1 MCTGGCE
8 KMKEGFLFCVCQ
20 GTCPSFAKENAYEIT
35 NMVRKNYNV
44 EFAAIHPQLCADD
57 GDRFLKNLLK
67 GTDLDVLYVA
77 GCDPVM
83 QTKMFKDSFLA
94 AGFDGSKLVGADVRN
109 KTTDEVKAQISE
121 LIEKTRK
128 ARQK

>member
-1 MCTGGCE
+1 
-8 KMKEGFLFCVCQ
+8 MKEGFLFCVCQ

-35 NMVRKNYNV
+35 NMVRKDFGV

-67 GTDLDVLYVA
+67 STEIDVLYVA

-83 QTKMFKDSFLA
+83 QKKMFKDSFTA
-94 AGFDGSKLVGADVRN
+94 INFDDKKLVGMDVRN
-109 KTTDEVKAQISE
+109 KTTEEVKAQVKAM
-121 LIEKTRK
+121 IEQTRK
-128 ARQK
+128 GVN

>member
-1 MCTGGCE
+1 
-8 KMKEGFLFCVCQ
+8 MKEGFLFCVCQ

-35 NMVRKNYNV
+35 NMVRKEFNV

-67 GTDLDVLYVA
+67 GTELDILYVA

-83 QTKMFKDSFLA
+83 QKKMFKDSFA
-94 AGFDGSKLVGADVRN
+94 AIGFDDTKRIGVDVRN

-128 ARQK
+128 EVTK

>member
-1 MCTGGCE
+1 
-8 KMKEGFLFCVCQ
+8 MKEGILFCVCQ

-35 NMVRKNYNV
+35 NMVRKSFNV

-67 GTDLDVLYVA
+67 NTEIDVLYVA

-83 QTKMFKDSFLA
+83 QTKMFKESFAA
-94 AGFDGSKLVGADVRN
+94 AGFDSSKLIGLDVRN
-109 KTTDEVKAQISE
+109 KTTEEVKALVSE
-121 LIEKTRK
+121 LIDKTRK
-128 ARQK
+128 EMQK

>member
-1 MCTGGCE
+1 
-8 KMKEGFLFCVCQ
+8 MKEGFLFCVCQ

-35 NMVRKNYNV
+35 NMVRKSFNV

-67 GTDLDVLYVA
+67 GTDIDVLYVA

-83 QTKMFKDSFLA
+83 QRKMFKESFA
-94 AGFDGSKLVGADVRN
+94 AVGFDENKLRGVDVRN
-109 KTTDEVKAQISE
+109 KTTEEVKAMVSE
-121 LIEKTRK
+121 LIDKTRK
-128 ARQK
+128 EMQK

>member
-1 MCTGGCE
+1 
-8 KMKEGFLFCVCQ
+8 MKEGFLFCVCQ

-67 GTDLDVLYVA
+67 GTNLDVLYVA
-77 GCDPVM
+77 GCDPAM
-83 QTKMFKDSFLA
+83 QIKMFKDSFVA
-94 AGFDGSKLVGADVRN
+94 VKFDEAKLVGADVRN
-109 KTTDEVKAQISE
+109 KTTEEVEAQITE
-121 LIEKTRK
+121 LIDKTRK
-128 ARQK
+128 ERLK

>member
-1 MCTGGCE
+1 M
-8 KMKEGFLFCVCQ
+8 FCVCQ
-20 GTCPSFAKENAYEIT
+20 GTCPSFGKENAYEIT
-35 NMVRKNYNV
+35 NVVRKKYNV

-67 GTDLDVLYVA
+67 GTELDVLYVA

-83 QTKMFKDSFLA
+83 QTKMFKDSFAA
-94 AGFDGSKLVGADVRN
+94 AGFDGSKLVGTDVRN
-109 KTTDEVKAQISE
+109 KTTEEVTAQVSE

-128 ARQK
+128 ERQK

>member
-1 MCTGGCE
+1 
-8 KMKEGFLFCVCQ
+8 MKEGFLFCVCQ

-35 NMVRKNYNV
+35 NMVGKKYKV

-67 GTDLDVLYVA
+67 GTEIDVLYVA

-83 QTKMFKDSFLA
+83 QTKMFKDSFSA
-94 AGFDGSKLVGADVRN
+94 AGFDMKKLVGTDVRN
-109 KTTDEVKAQISE
+109 KTTEEVEKQISE
-121 LIEKTRK
+121 LIEKTRSEK
-128 ARQK
+128 AK

>member
-1 MCTGGCE
+1 
-8 KMKEGFLFCVCQ
+8 MKEGFLFCVCQ

-35 NMVRKNYNV
+35 NMVRKKYKV

-67 GTDLDVLYVA
+67 GTEIDVLYVA

-83 QTKMFKDSFLA
+83 QTKMFKDSFSA
-94 AGFDGSKLVGADVRN
+94 AGFDMKKLVGTDVRN
-109 KTTDEVKAQISE
+109 KTTEEVEKQTSE
-121 LIEKTRK
+121 LIEKTRSEK
-128 ARQK
+128 AK

>member
-1 MCTGGCE
+1 
-8 KMKEGFLFCVCQ
+8 MKEGFLFCVCQ

-35 NMVRKNYNV
+35 NIVRKNFNV

-57 GDRFLKNLLK
+57 GDRFLRNLLK
-67 GTDLDVLYVA
+67 GTDIDVLYVA

-83 QTKMFKDSFLA
+83 QKKMFKESFA
-94 AGFDGSKLVGADVRN
+94 AVGFDEKKLVGADVRN
-109 KTTDEVKAQISE
+109 KTTEEVKMQISE

-128 ARQK
+128 EGMK

>member
-1 MCTGGCE
+1 
-8 KMKEGFLFCVCQ
+8 MKEGFLFCVCQ

-67 GTDLDVLYVA
+67 NTNIDILYVA
-77 GCDPVM
+77 GCDPTM
-83 QTKMFKDSFLA
+83 QKKMFKESFA
-94 AGFDGSKLVGADVRN
+94 AVGFDENKLRGADVRN
-109 KTTDEVKAQISE
+109 KTTEEVEKLISS
-121 LIEKTRK
+121 LIEDTRK
-128 ARQK
+128 SSK

>member
-1 MCTGGCE
+1 
-8 KMKEGFLFCVCQ
+8 MKEGFLFCVCQ

-35 NMVRKNYNV
+35 NMVRKSFNV

-67 GTDLDVLYVA
+67 NTEIDVLYVA

-83 QTKMFKDSFLA
+83 QTKMFKESFAA
-94 AGFDGSKLVGADVRN
+94 AGFDSSKLIGLDVRN
-109 KTTDEVKAQISE
+109 KTTEEVKALVSE
-121 LIEKTRK
+121 LIDKTRK
-128 ARQK
+128 EMQK

>member
-1 MCTGGCE
+1 
-8 KMKEGFLFCVCQ
+8 MKEGFLFCVCQ

-35 NMVRKNYNV
+35 NVVRKKFNV

-67 GTDLDVLYVA
+67 SSDIDILYVA
-77 GCDPVM
+77 GCDPTM
-83 QTKMFKDSFLA
+83 QKKMFKDSFTA

-109 KTTDEVKAQISE
+109 KTTEEVTAQISE
-121 LIEKTRK
+121 LIEKTRTERK
-128 ARQK
+128 Q

>member
-1 MCTGGCE
+1 
-8 KMKEGFLFCVCQ
+8 MKEGFLFCVCQ

-35 NMVRKNYNV
+35 NMVRKKYNV

-67 GTDLDVLYVA
+67 KTEIDVLYVA

-83 QTKMFKDSFLA
+83 QKKMFKESFA
-94 AGFDGSKLVGADVRN
+94 GAGFDENKLHGVDVRN
-109 KTTDEVKAQISE
+109 KTTEEVKAQVSE
-121 LIEKTRK
+121 LIDKTIKERAK
-128 ARQK
+128 

>member
-1 MCTGGCE
+1 MLLW

-67 GTDLDVLYVA
+67 NTEIDILYVA
-77 GCDPVM
+77 GCDPTM
-83 QTKMFKDSFLA
+83 QKKMFKESFVA
-94 AGFDGSKLVGADVRN
+94 VGFDETKLHGVDVRN
-109 KTTDEVKAQISE
+109 KTTEEVKKLISE
-121 LIEKTRK
+121 LIKTTRDNSK
-128 ARQK
+128 

>member
-1 MCTGGCE
+1 
-8 KMKEGFLFCVCQ
+8 MKEGFLFCVCQ

-35 NMVRKNYNV
+35 NMVRKNFNV

-67 GTDLDVLYVA
+67 GTDIDVLYVA

-83 QTKMFKDSFLA
+83 QRKMFKESFA
-94 AGFDGSKLVGADVRN
+94 AVSFNENKLRGVDVRN
-109 KTTDEVKAQISE
+109 KTTEEVNAMVSE
-121 LIEKTRK
+121 LIDKTRK
-128 ARQK
+128 EMQK

>member
-1 MCTGGCE
+1 
-8 KMKEGFLFCVCQ
+8 MKEGFLFCVCQ

-67 GTDLDVLYVA
+67 GTEIDVLYVA

-83 QTKMFKDSFLA
+83 QKKMFKDSFA
-94 AGFDGSKLVGADVRN
+94 AVGFPETKLVGVDVRN
-109 KTTDEVKAQISE
+109 KTTEEVEKLISD
-121 LIEKTRK
+121 LIETTRK
-128 ARQK
+128 GATK